1 MIPNRLSRRLLRL
14 LLNSRQNDE
23 IIDFMDACEACAARP
38 YALLKVLHSLSAAGL
53 VESGRL
59 RLTLEGLAVAS
70 ALALPTEV
78 GPHPASPHPA
88 SPQPARPHSARL
100 RLARRA
106 A

>member
-23 IIDFMDACEACAARP
+23 IIDFMDVCEDCAARP
-38 YALLKVLHSLSAAGL
+38 YAVLKALHALASAGL

-70 ALALPTEV
+70 ALASPTE
-78 GPHPASPHPA
+78 PR
-88 SPQPARPHSARL
+88 PQPVGSP